1 MKKRRFVM
9 GIIDRKFAIMMLV
22 LLAVILF
29 AVVGTEYRL
38 KNAPPKQED
47 SFREEVSQE
56 DSAFRTEIET
66 FLEGEFIRVFS
77 PYYEVLGFEIEDFKE
92 EDGKASFVY
101 KFHYKNYDKDP
112 DTVGYIKQAK
122 EENSPHYETLKREYL
137 EPKEMFLNLEAEK
150 KDGEILLYI
159 DEKIIGTGERAPFEV
174 NDLVSK

>member
-1 MKKRRFVM
+1 M
-9 GIIDRKFAIMMLV
+9 GIIDKKFAIIMLV

-47 SFREEVSQE
+47 ISLEEVSQE
-56 DSAFRTEIET
+56 KDSAFRAEIET
-66 FLEGEFIRVFS
+66 FLESEFVRVFS
-77 PYYEVLGFEIEDFKE
+77 PYYEVLGFEIEDFEE
-92 EDGKASFVY
+92 EDGKAAFVY

>member
-38 KNAPPKQED
+38 KNAPPK
-47 SFREEVSQE
+47 QE

-137 EPKEMFLNLEAEK
+137 EPKEMSLNLEAEK